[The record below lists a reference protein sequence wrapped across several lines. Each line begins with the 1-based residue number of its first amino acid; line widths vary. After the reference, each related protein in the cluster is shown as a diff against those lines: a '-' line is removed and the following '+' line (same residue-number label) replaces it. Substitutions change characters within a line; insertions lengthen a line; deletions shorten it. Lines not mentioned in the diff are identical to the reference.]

1 MAEKLKGRYNT
12 LKSKTAVAK
21 GNVTKALKKLEQVIA
36 SYEKHN
42 RTETHITTI
51 KRIAAEVCESV
62 ELARV
67 KMKTLSQL
75 GDEFIDT
82 ITELDDSMF
91 ENPDKA
97 TIISTIEIEVE
108 KFEQS
113 FKDIIEQK
121 EGAVLDAE
129 GLASGPPVLQ
139 TPSSSR
145 TGNSR
150 RHMEFIQTPGKLEAT
165 ISGEK
170 LQSPRNSTLLCFV

>member
-1 MAEKLKGRYNT
+1 M
-12 LKSKTAVAK
+12 
-21 GNVTKALKKLEQVIA
+21 KKLEQVIT

-42 RTETHITTI
+42 RTETHITTR
-51 KRIAAEVCESV
+51 KRITAEVCESV
-62 ELARV
+62 ELAGV

-97 TIISTIEIEVE
+97 TMISTIEIEVE

-113 FKDIIEQK
+113 FKDIMEQK

-139 TPSSSR
+139 TIQVQAEQGTAGDTWSSFKPQ
-145 TGNSR
+145 GNLK
-150 RHMEFIQTPGKLEAT
+150 PPYLE
-165 ISGEK
+165 K
-170 LQSPRNSTLLCFV
+170 N